1 MANTAKHNR
10 EEVIQKATLLF
21 WEKGFHA
28 TSMRDLQD
36 RIDMRPGSIYAAFGS
51 KEGLFKEA
59 LKFYVEDSFKKLNNC
74 TKKFS
79 PLQALKQFFIS
90 VVLNDDEQSPTEVCM
105 LVKTLTELPPENTEL
120 IEEAKGYL
128 KVMED
133 LFASL
138 LVQAQEAGELDSS
151 KDTRRVARYLQMQ
164 LMGLRTYART
174 KATKESVKQLI
185 DDVFESVQ
193 F

>member
-10 EEVIQKATLLF
+10 DEVIQKATGLF

-59 LKFYVEDSFKKLNNC
+59 LKFYVEDSYEQLISCIKKY
-74 TKKFS
+74 S
-79 PLQALKQFFIS
+79 PLQALKEFFIS
-90 VVLNDDEQSPTEVCM
+90 VVLCNEEQSPSEVCM
-105 LVKTLTELPPENTEL
+105 LVKTLTELPPENAEL
-120 IEEAKGYL
+120 IDDAKGYL
-128 KVMED
+128 KGMED
-133 LFASL
+133 LFADL
-138 LVQAQEAGELDSS
+138 LTQAQDHGELDKS
-151 KDTRRVARYLQMQ
+151 KDTRRLARYLQMQ

-174 KATKESVKQLI
+174 NTDEAYVKDLI
-185 DDVFESVQ
+185 EDVFSSI
-193 F
+193 

>member
-10 EEVIQKATLLF
+10 DEVIQKATLLF

-36 RIDMRPGSIYAAFGS
+36 QIDMRPGSIYAAFGS

-59 LKFYVEDSFKKLNNC
+59 LKFYVQDSCEQLNSC
-74 TKKFS
+74 TEKFS

-90 VVLNDDEQSPTEVCM
+90 VVLCNEEQRPTEACM
-105 LVKTLTELPPENTEL
+105 LVKTLTELPPENADL
-120 IEEAKGYL
+120 IDEARGYL
-128 KVMED
+128 KGMED

-138 LVQAQEAGELDSS
+138 LSQAQKTGELDPS
-151 KDTRRVARYLQMQ
+151 KDSRRLARYLQMQ

-174 KATKESVKQLI
+174 KADKESVKQLI

>member
-10 EEVIQKATLLF
+10 DEVIQKATMLF
-21 WEKGFHA
+21 WEKGFHS

-59 LKFYVEDSFKKLNNC
+59 LKFYVENSFEKLEGC
-74 TKKFS
+74 TKEYS
-79 PLQALKQFFIS
+79 PLRALKQFFVS
-90 VVLNDDEQSPTEVCM
+90 VVICNDEQRPTEVCM
-105 LVKTLTELPPENTEL
+105 LVKTLTELPPENAEL

-128 KVMED
+128 KGMED

-138 LVQAQEAGELDSS
+138 LTQAQEEGELDSS
-151 KDTRRVARYLQMQ
+151 KDTRRLARYLQMQ

-174 KATKESVKQLI
+174 NADKESVKQLI
-185 DDVFESVQ
+185 DDVFESIR